1 MEEWSSWEVWTAAE
15 KGLCSGDRKEQVKAV
30 VALGEQLGQVDYEG
44 EKDKWGT
51 LKPDSIKITHMTE
64 ELGPTADRVK
74 RFNESWYSVNPL
86 WIILS
91 VGLFLLSVAALFLYL
106 NFRGKLPQGELWQ
119 KLVELSSFAQPLM
132 EKSMWFLLLGAVIGA
147 ILWFLV
153 MPVHGSE
160 ACGTLY
166 ATGTLAALAAP
177 VVGLVYG
184 FFRRHSTLAQAA
196 MFPFLLV
203 IALYLLCFLA
213 AVFDGQRFFTGRYT
227 RMKKKAY
234 DQEYEAIKTHLNR
247 CKKGAAEAKKY
258 YQEDASCLLFLQK
271 QGVADENSFLVAL
284 AAVEKYY
291 EDLGK
296 KLQNI

>member
-1 MEEWSSWEVWTAAE
+1 
-15 KGLCSGDRKEQVKAV
+15 
-30 VALGEQLGQVDYEG
+30 
-44 EKDKWGT
+44 
-51 LKPDSIKITHMTE
+51 
-64 ELGPTADRVK
+64 
-74 RFNESWYSVNPL
+74 
-86 WIILS
+86 
-91 VGLFLLSVAALFLYL
+91 
-106 NFRGKLPQGELWQ
+106 
-119 KLVELSSFAQPLM
+119 
-132 EKSMWFLLLGAVIGA
+132 VIGA

-177 VVGLVYG
+177 VVGLVYS
-184 FFRRHSTLAQAA
+184 FFRRRYMLAGAA
-196 MFPFLLV
+196 IFPFLLV

-213 AVFDGQRFFTGRYT
+213 VVFDVQRFFTGRYT

-258 YQEDASCLLFLQK
+258 YQEDANCLLFLQK